1 MQHQIEEFN
10 VTLLDEKSMITIEGG
25 YDPFGVVMGVVGIM
39 AGAAYLYEFG
49 YNYTKNKLK
58 Q

>member
-39 AGAAYLYEFG
+39 AGAVYLYKFG